1 MNEKFIMK
9 KIKKTGKKNLKPIP
23 SVKSEDEERNFWDKA
38 DSTEYFDFRY
48 AVKVKFPNLKFSTE
62 SISIRLPKSLLDSI
76 KIIANKKDVP
86 YQSLIKIY
94 LSDRVSEES
103 SKKCL

>member
-1 MNEKFIMK
+1 MEKTK
-9 KIKKTGKKNLKPIP
+9 KKNFKPIP
-23 SVKSEDEERNFWDKA
+23 SFKTEEEERNFWNKA
-38 DSTEYFDFRY
+38 DTTEYFDFSN
-48 AVKVKFPNLKFSTE
+48 ATKVKFPNMKFSTE

-94 LSDRVSEES
+94 LSDRVSEER
-103 SKKCL
+103 SKKYL